1 MAPFD
6 LFWHLIGFAAP
17 AVAVGFLVA
26 LGSRLILRGGA
37 APLSGTWWKQAAL
50 NALVGLAVLAGGL
63 AYWGVDGKMATYAAL
78 VLGIAACQWV
88 GARAWRG

>member
-17 AVAVGFLVA
+17 AVAVGILVA
-26 LGSRLILRGGA
+26 LGSRLIIPRA
-37 APLSGTWWKQAAL
+37 AAAAWWKQSAL
-50 NALVGLAVLAGGL
+50 NALVGVAVLTGGL
-63 AYWGVDGKMATYAAL
+63 VYWGVDGKMATYAAL

-88 GARAWRG
+88 CARAWRG

>member
-17 AVAVGFLVA
+17 AVAVGILVA
-26 LGSRLILRGGA
+26 LGSRLILPRA
-37 APLSGTWWKQAAL
+37 AALPWWKQSAL
-50 NALVGLAVLAGGL
+50 NVLVGLAVLAGGL